1 MLQLFVVWF
10 GFPLVFLTAD
20 LLTKDRGVRGGGG
33 AEAIKLINI
42 TSCNKNNKNNS
53 NINRNNDDNDNAD
66 NCGHHQHLSFFLCS
80 VFFLFFLHGHFAAMV
95 RLRGRGNRRR
105 EKKSFEVAQM
115 GSGLAPKKKGLP
127 VFQLNFYRV
136 F

>member
-80 VFFLFFLHGHFAAMV
+80 VFFSFFSPRTFCRNGEASRKGEQTA
-95 RLRGRGNRRR
+95 G
-105 EKKSFEVAQM
+105 KKI
-115 GSGLAPKKKGLP
+115 L
-127 VFQLNFYRV
+127 
-136 F
+136 